1 MELKFQLKAI
11 HNQMQEYQPGA
22 QKTTLPEKFEYNSGP
37 DVTAQGKKSG
47 VEEKIPEDRAHVR
60 HLIKWAMKD
69 KKLFLEG
76 FGFNYLNIGSSLVPS
91 LLCDQVGYTRMSFKM
106 GRLENPADLS
116 RTLLNRSYTIIGHR
130 KDIIIKN
137 RGALHLLSV
146 EGKLISTEEEFK
158 DWKKKHVSIPEEKE
172 ERNQTRRDNTRR
184 SQTQG
189 GARFKWRPNQE
200 DRDLY
205 LPSDSEY
212 DYIGDDKHQYESL
225 KAGTKVREA
234 C

>member
-1 MELKFQLKAI
+1 M
-11 HNQMQEYQPGA
+11 
-22 QKTTLPEKFEYNSGP
+22 TSGQV
-37 DVTAQGKKSG
+37 DVEGK
-47 VEEKIPEDRAHVR
+47 
-60 HLIKWAMKD
+60 
-69 KKLFLEG
+69 
-76 FGFNYLNIGSSLVPS
+76 
-91 LLCDQVGYTRMSFKM
+91 
-106 GRLENPADLS
+106 ENVFVSAELS
-116 RTLLNRSYTIIGHR
+116 RTLLNRSYTIIGQR

-137 RGALHLLSV
+137 RGALHFVSV
-146 EGKLISTEEEFK
+146 EGELISTKE
-158 DWKKKHVSIPEEKE
+158 DWKKKQGRVNVSIPEEKE

-189 GARFKWRPNQE
+189 GARFKLRPNQE

>member
-1 MELKFQLKAI
+1 MPAEI
-11 HNQMQEYQPGA
+11 
-22 QKTTLPEKFEYNSGP
+22 
-37 DVTAQGKKSG
+37 
-47 VEEKIPEDRAHVR
+47 
-60 HLIKWAMKD
+60 
-69 KKLFLEG
+69 
-76 FGFNYLNIGSSLVPS
+76 LNL
-91 LLCDQVGYTRMSFKM
+91 
-106 GRLENPADLS
+106 
-116 RTLLNRSYTIIGHR
+116 SYTIIGHQ

-137 RGALHLLSV
+137 REALHFLSV
-146 EGKLISTEEEFK
+146 EGELISTEEEFK
-158 DWKKKHVSIPEEKE
+158 PALEDWKKKQGRVNVSIPEEKE

-189 GARFKWRPNQE
+189 GARLKWRPNQE

-205 LPSDSEY
+205 LTSDSEY